1 MRCKNQ
7 VNMNF
12 RSLFRLL
19 SNVDLHLFQKG
30 DSDIHQ
36 VNLYP
41 LDNTID
47 FPNLTMYLAPVV
59 QKLDSAIHR
68 IISIHWIAQLAPLIF
83 THWVVIY
90 PVDNTIQV
98 LNNGGLLDSGQI

>member
-1 MRCKNQ
+1 
-7 VNMNF
+7 MNF

-30 DSDIHQ
+30 DCDIHQ
-36 VNLYP
+36 INLYP

-47 FPNLTMYLAPVV
+47 FPNLIMYLAIE
-59 QKLDSAIHR
+59 KLDSAIHQ

-90 PVDNTIQV
+90 PVDSAIQV
-98 LNNGGLLDSGQI
+98 LNNGGLLDSGQIQQFN